1 MLIAHEASSGEH
13 LRSCFRLTYPVF
25 TPRYASRTGFQ
36 KRTISVSGAQY
47 VPGAGPSAAPQERT
61 RSFEHAPAYPPSRVN
76 RYRGGA
82 QIQKRMTQREDVLKF
97 EQGRIKAL
105 QEERLHIQKK
115 TFTKWIN
122 SFLLKVTCLTI
133 ILKLIKD
140 LLPVAKQ
147 VARKSRYEIFICL
160 PQK

>member
-1 MLIAHEASSGEH
+1 MFFFFVL
-13 LRSCFRLTYPVF
+13 
-25 TPRYASRTGFQ
+25 
-36 KRTISVSGAQY
+36 GAQY
-47 VPGAGPSAAPQERT
+47 VPGAGSSASSQERT
-61 RSFEHAPAYPPSRVN
+61 RSIEYASAYPPPRVD

-122 SFLLKVTCLTI
+122 SFLLKVKKI
-133 ILKLIKD
+133 FFFLIFYFVYIKYIH
-140 LLPVAKQ
+140 K
-147 VARKSRYEIFICL
+147 I
-160 PQK
+160 

>member
-1 MLIAHEASSGEH
+1 MFFLI
-13 LRSCFRLTYPVF
+13 L
-25 TPRYASRTGFQ
+25 
-36 KRTISVSGAQY
+36 GAQY
-47 VPGAGPSAAPQERT
+47 VPGAGPSVAPQERT
-61 RSFEHAPAYPPSRVN
+61 RSLEYASAYPPPRVD

-122 SFLLKVTCLTI
+122 SFLLKV
-133 ILKLIKD
+133 KHF
-140 LLPVAKQ
+140 LLNSPLYI
-147 VARKSRYEIFICL
+147 YEIC
-160 PQK
+160 K

>member
-1 MLIAHEASSGEH
+1 MLARKEISCA
-13 LRSCFRLTYPVF
+13 LRFLENIYGFLPYAFYVYTTFNRTLTELPSF
-25 TPRYASRTGFQ
+25 K
-36 KRTISVSGAQY
+36 KRMFFVVGAQY
-47 VPGAGPSAAPQERT
+47 VPGAGPSTAPQERT
-61 RSFEHAPAYPPSRVN
+61 RFEYASVYPPPRVD

-122 SFLLKVTCLTI
+122 SFLLKVKNCFLNF
-133 ILKLIKD
+133 LF
-140 LLPVAKQ
+140 
-147 VARKSRYEIFICL
+147 Y
-160 PQK
+160 

>member
-1 MLIAHEASSGEH
+1 M
-13 LRSCFRLTYPVF
+13 
-25 TPRYASRTGFQ
+25 
-36 KRTISVSGAQY
+36 ISVSGAQY
-47 VPGAGPSAAPQERT
+47 VPGAGPSAAPQERI
-61 RSFEHAPAYPPSRVN
+61 RSLEHASTYPPPRVD

-122 SFLLKVTCLTI
+122 SFLLKVML
-133 ILKLIKD
+133 LI
-140 LLPVAKQ
+140 V
-147 VARKSRYEIFICL
+147 Y
-160 PQK
+160 